1 MAQRKTGSTTL
12 KQVAERAGVSMAAVS
27 AVLNSKKS
35 SIRISPATAELIQQ
49 AAKDLHYVPN
59 GLARSLRTNRT
70 NNIGLV
76 FENFGGITEGQFYVE
91 LLDGVAQELFKNKY
105 RLTILPEVDRVQPIN
120 SLGNGLLDGVI
131 WCKLPQSPDV
141 IDILQRCPIPFVAL
155 HARPTEAHEAAAYI
169 SADNY
174 GGAKL
179 AVQHLHDFGHKRL
192 LFVLETAEVDV
203 PDAQARLA
211 GFLDACAELNIEV
224 QDQDVRIW
232 SHDLHE
238 TTAYFQSHPDHT
250 AIITWNE
257 RTAGV
262 LLEHAQS
269 LNIQVPQNLSVIS
282 FDSTSFSEKTSPR
295 LTCIYQPIREMATA
309 AVRTLLAQI
318 NGETITQDFEY
329 PTRLDLRDSTT
340 EPPKNRDWSSIL
352 NAEKSS

>member
-1 MAQRKTGSTTL
+1 MRKSGSTTL

-35 SIRISPATAELIQQ
+35 SIRISPATAELIHQ

-131 WCKLPQSPDV
+131 WCKLPQSSDV
-141 IDILQRCPIPFVAL
+141 IDILQRCTIPFVAL

-179 AVQHLHDFGHKRL
+179 AVHHLHNLGHEKF

-211 GFLDACAELNIEV
+211 GFLDACDELGITVE
-224 QDQDVRIW
+224 DQDVRIW
-232 SHDLHE
+232 SRDLHE
-238 TTAYFQSHPDHT
+238 AISYFNSYPEHT
-250 AIITWNE
+250 AMITWNE
-257 RTAGV
+257 RTAG
-262 LLEHAQS
+262 LLLDHAQS
-269 LNIQVPQNLSVIS
+269 LNIEIPSQMSVVS
-282 FDSTSFSEKTSPR
+282 FDSTSFSEKTTPR
-295 LTCIYQPIREMATA
+295 LTCIHQPIREMATA

-318 NGETITQDFEY
+318 NGEPINHDFEY
-329 PTRLDLRDSTT
+329 PTTLDVRDSTA
-340 EPPKNRDWSSIL
+340 EPPVNRNWSAIL
-352 NAEKSS
+352 NAEKKS